1 MANVEKPPGRASG
14 SARPE
19 GLPGLTSI
27 LGQAPQLTKNW
38 GRFLAFLGVLT
49 TIALV
54 AISVRPESAHFAL
67 GVYVVCVTAAALAAH
82 MRWLD

>member
-1 MANVEKPPGRASG
+1 MGKVVKPPEKADDEARA
-14 SARPE
+14 E
-19 GLPGLTSI
+19 GLPGLASI
-27 LGQAPQLTKNW
+27 LGHAPQLTKNW

-54 AISVRPESAHFAL
+54 AVSARPEAAHFAL
-67 GVYVVCVTAAALAAH
+67 GVYVVCISAAALAAH